1 MKNLMYSLAES
12 VIPVLRRFLKP
23 LFVEMINTYLLD
35 VLKETD
41 EETHK
46 LVLMSGYPVIDTK
59 LENLAM
65 KTKTEFDDFG
75 VEVIKE
81 SMEVSAANS
90 GITLPNLDEGQPDD

>member
-1 MKNLMYSLAES
+1 MYSLAES